1 MVYRY
6 LPLKQ
11 RRCGFE
17 SHREH
22 IITRSTLIGFEAVRF
37 GAGGMQVRILSS
49 RQNIKHTNIFEK
61 QNTFHIFVYNLKVLL
76 KYLARSYKG
85 YYGWLLTTLSVF
97 ESLLGRFS
105 WFIQHGVLWHT
116 EIHRNLFCNWNCD
129 GVGCLIASVAQ
140 LVDCAW
146 LVIMILRN
154 TSVRIRALALWLG
167 GAIGRRGRLKS
178 DFSEG
183 SIPSWAT
190 KVGYVFC
197 YFYLQAF
204 NLCIIYKYSFQLTI

>member
-1 MVYRY
+1 MKLWLYRIKVYY
-6 LPLKQ
+6 
-11 RRCGFE
+11 CGLLIRLSWFE
-17 SHREH
+17 SKW
-22 IITRSTLIGFEAVRF
+22 SRF
-37 GAGGMQVRILSS
+37 C
-49 RQNIKHTNIFEK
+49 
-61 QNTFHIFVYNLKVLL
+61 
-76 KYLARSYKG
+76 
-85 YYGWLLTTLSVF
+85 
-97 ESLLGRFS
+97 

-116 EIHRNLFCNWNCD
+116 EIHRNLFCNWNCE

-197 YFYLQAF
+197 YFYLQTF
-204 NLCIIYKYSFQLTI
+204 NLCIKFTNTVSNLQYNINFSERYKFRRLRFLSLEYLPVAQ